1 MTALGNPL
9 TEQLLEALV
18 DAYSG
23 LLSLIPTPI
32 KVLIAIP
39 LLIFLLPIAGII
51 TLLGQLIVGQ
61 PS

>member
-23 LLSLIPTPI
+23 LLSLIPT
-32 KVLIAIP
+32 
-39 LLIFLLPIAGII
+39 LLKFSLRSLF
-51 TLLGQLIVGQ
+51 
-61 PS
+61 